1 MDLGVT
7 AVMLPEI
14 DFDEQIELCVSLG
27 IRRYQFSCGGNH
39 RFDLT
44 PERLVAEGKALSLK
58 LTRAG
63 LVPWGTLPAV
73 RVDDGDETIAL
84 HLRGAAEAG
93 AGRMRLDP
101 PLLPPAPFD
110 CRAFIERA
118 AARYEEVARRL
129 AKPLGIRLLVE
140 TQAGSIAS
148 SPGLAWALVGR
159 LDPRDIGVIFDLT
172 SFAREGELA
181 PDLAVSILKN
191 AIDCVHV
198 GGSRRV
204 IAGSDERGCKRRE
217 SQFCSME
224 ESDLHI
230 PSWIAAIQAAGIAP
244 PLIIEDFSPGMSGA
258 DKLRRGARLL
268 HSILKDR
275 AEQSVP

>member
-14 DFDEQIELCVSLG
+14 DFDAQIELCVSLG
-27 IRRYQFSCGGNH
+27 IRCYQFS
-39 RFDLT
+39 LP
-44 PERLVAEGKALSLK
+44 PERLVAEGKKLSLR

-63 LVPWGTLPAV
+63 LVPWGTLPGV
-73 RVDDGDETIAL
+73 RVDDADDAIVL

-93 AGRMRLDP
+93 AGRMLLDP

-110 CRAFIERA
+110 CRAALERA
-118 AARYEEVARRL
+118 ASRYEEVARTL
-129 AKPLGIRLLVE
+129 ARPLGIRLLVE
-140 TQAGSIAS
+140 TRTGTIAS

-159 LDPRDIGVIFDLT
+159 LDPRDIGVIVDLA

-181 PDLAVSILKN
+181 PDLAVSVLKD

-204 IAGSDERGCKRRE
+204 VAGSDERGCKRLE

-230 PSWIAAIQAAGIAP
+230 PSWIAAIRAAGIAP
-244 PLIIEDFSPGMSGA
+244 PLIVQDFSPGMSGA

-275 AEQSVP
+275 AERPVP